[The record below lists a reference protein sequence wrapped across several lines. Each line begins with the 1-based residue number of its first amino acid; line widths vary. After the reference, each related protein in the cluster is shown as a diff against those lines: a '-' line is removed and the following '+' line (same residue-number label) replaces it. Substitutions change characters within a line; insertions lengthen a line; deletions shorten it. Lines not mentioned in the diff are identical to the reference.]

1 LAGPKRCASCFAFE
15 EKKQSRQANACQ
27 RKSTSEMEQVERKF
41 NRKGGR
47 PKKAVKRDQQI
58 TVACSLIEKNVIEQ
72 KAKYSNLTNS
82 EYLRQMGLTG
92 KIDSRLKVLPKE
104 VLQLTAALNHMG
116 ANLNQVAKKRNS
128 LDELNAIER
137 AELNQLSRRVKE
149 LAGEIKKHL
158 QLLLSD

>member
-1 LAGPKRCASCFAFE
+1 MLAK
-15 EKKQSRQANACQ
+15 EKSIG
-27 RKSTSEMEQVERKF
+27 EMKQVERIF

-58 TVACSLIEKNVIEQ
+58 TVSCSLIERNIIEH
-72 KAKYSNLTNS
+72 KAKSSSLTNS
-82 EYLRQMGLTG
+82 EYLRKMGLTG

-104 VLQLTAALNHMG
+104 VLQLTAALNHIG

-137 AELNQLSRRVKE
+137 AELNQLSRQVKE
-149 LAGEIKKHL
+149 LAGEIKKYI
-158 QLLLSD
+158 Q